1 MIGAQRGHGAIAA
14 EDGAKMVPAPLP
26 TLQIQHVFSARLLK
40 TVTICLMAFKQLS
53 R

>member
-1 MIGAQRGHGAIAA
+1 VGTAPWPPKIGVIA
-14 EDGAKMVPAPLP
+14 VPAPLP